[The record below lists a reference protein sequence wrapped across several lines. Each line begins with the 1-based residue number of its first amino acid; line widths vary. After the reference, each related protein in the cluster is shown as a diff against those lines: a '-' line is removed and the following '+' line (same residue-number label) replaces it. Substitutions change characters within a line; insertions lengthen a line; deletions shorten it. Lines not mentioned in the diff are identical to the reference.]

1 MKAYIIYDSMYGNT
15 EKIAQ
20 AIGKGL
26 AGEVKVVR
34 VGEANPSELKTCDL
48 LILGS
53 PVHGGR
59 ATPALDAII
68 KELPADY
75 LQGKSVAAF
84 DTRFE
89 SEEQGVGLR
98 ILMSVIRYAAP
109 RLAKALEKKG
119 GIRVAEPEGFIV
131 ENKEGPLKQGRLSE
145 QRSGHRN
152 YPLQRRFPPQLLADT
167 GHHSVL
173 VQVIVVGCD
182 SNSEYDVLWEFHH
195 VCAC

>member
-1 MKAYIIYDSMYGNT
+1 MQAYIIYDSMYGNT

-26 AGEVKVVR
+26 TGEVKVVR

-59 ATPALDAII
+59 ATPALDAFI

-131 ENKEGPLKQGRLSE
+131 ENKEGPLKEGELERATKWASQLS
-145 QRSGHRN
+145 
-152 YPLQRRFPPQLLADT
+152 LAKKVPAPT
-167 GHHSVL
+167 AS
-173 VQVIVVGCD
+173 
-182 SNSEYDVLWEFHH
+182 
-195 VCAC
+195 